1 MAVADGRFTERAGF
15 AAAAAAAAAG
25 GCVELGKA
33 REKING

>member
-1 MAVADGRFTERAGF
+1 MADGRFTERAGF

>member
-1 MAVADGRFTERAGF
+1 MAVADGRFTERASF
-15 AAAAAAAAAG
+15 AAAAAAAAG